1 MKFLIFSIFIFSI
14 SFSQYH
20 FLNIIYSISFSQY
33 HLLYIETLVRI
44 TCLTYMILNVSYND
58 AKVRQEINSAVGKPF
73 GFIQR
78 IKMKGIGSGRLVIF
92 ESTAD
97 INRLIS
103 KNVDTAYTNI
113 EIRPK
118 GIIVGLKSVGENFS
132 WAIPYYKLSIF
143 KTANY
148 LVIYDG
154 KNKLKAGSTS
164 DTSAMMTF
172 LQKIMSLKDQT
183 SNGLPY

>member
-1 MKFLIFSIFIFSI
+1 
-14 SFSQYH
+14 
-20 FLNIIYSISFSQY
+20 
-33 HLLYIETLVRI
+33 
-44 TCLTYMILNVSYND
+44 MILNVSYND
-58 AKVRQEINSAVGKPF
+58 AKIRQEINAAVGKPF

-78 IKMKGIGSGRLVIF
+78 IKMKGIGSGRLIIF
-92 ESTAD
+92 ECSPD
-97 INRLIS
+97 IKRLIS

-118 GIIVGLKSVGENFS
+118 GIIVGIKSVGENFA

-148 LVIYDG
+148 LAVYDG
-154 KNKLKAGSTS
+154 KHKMKASTTS

-172 LQKIMSLKDQT
+172 LQKIMSLKDKT
-183 SNGLPY
+183 SNGLPH